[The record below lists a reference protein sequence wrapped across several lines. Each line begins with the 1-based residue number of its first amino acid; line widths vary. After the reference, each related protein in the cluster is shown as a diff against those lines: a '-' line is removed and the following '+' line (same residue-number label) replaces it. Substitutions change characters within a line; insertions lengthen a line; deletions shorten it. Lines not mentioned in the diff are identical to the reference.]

1 MDSSPPGSS
10 VHQISQARILEWIAI
25 FLQGIFLTQG
35 LNPCLLHWQ
44 VGSCIGKQ
52 DLGSP
57 LDPAGSN
64 PGLPHYRRILY
75 QLSHQGRPRILE
87 WVAYPVC
94 SRSSWSR
101 SRTGV
106 SCIAGIFFT
115 SWATRESPRSCRV
128 LNMHLL
134 AVCLVLSLTPWGAG
148 ICVFVL
154 WLRKLRVRSNR
165 SCLSCYEGWQ
175 HICNLTVHV
184 FIIVIEKEKFD
195 SLYLISHIVHHYLH
209 DIRCFQMSVH
219 SRKEKSR
226 MLQSH
231 HTFNL

>member
-25 FLQGIFLTQG
+25 FLQGIFLTQW

-128 LNMHLL
+128 LNMHLPFVWSFHWPREVL
-134 AVCLVLSLTPWGAG
+134 EFVFLFYGWGNWGSGVTAAVSAVMRVGNTSVILLYMFSL
-148 ICVFVL
+148 L
-154 WLRKLRVRSNR
+154 W
-165 SCLSCYEGWQ
+165 
-175 HICNLTVHV
+175 
-184 FIIVIEKEKFD
+184 
-195 SLYLISHIVHHYLH
+195 
-209 DIRCFQMSVH
+209 
-219 SRKEKSR
+219 
-226 MLQSH
+226 
-231 HTFNL
+231 